1 MKYLVIALLAIAAI
15 CVQRAYGYDQDV
27 AKLNRFMQSKGNTA
41 SMQIF
46 REGRDFIE
54 SQNWQRAAE
63 KFRDFITGYPKDKD
77 LDAAL
82 YWYGY
87 ALQKQNRT
95 DDAAVPL
102 LRLIERFPNSSWRND
117 AQALLVVMG
126 RKAEVEQALE
136 RDNCEIKMLAL
147 QSLFQADQERAI
159 NIATEALRANPTQ
172 CPGFQAAAVSMLG
185 SQGGARAVPIL
196 LDIARSNPDPK
207 LRLTAIKRLGE
218 QHTDQITD
226 ELIKLYDGD

>member
-1 MKYLVIALLAIAAI
+1 MKHLLFAVAIVFAI
-15 CVQRAYGYDQDV
+15 CAPRTYGQDI
-27 AKLNRFMQSKGNTA
+27 AKLDRFVQAKGNTA
-41 SMQIF
+41 SMQLF

-54 SQNWQRAAE
+54 SQNWQKAAE
-63 KFRDFITGYPKDKD
+63 KFNDFITGYPKDKD

-95 DDAAVPL
+95 DDASKPL

-126 RKAEVEQALE
+126 FKGQVEQAIA
-136 RDNCEIKMLAL
+136 RDNCELKMLAL

-159 NIATEALRANPTQ
+159 TIATESLKANPNQ
-172 CPGFQAAAVSMLG
+172 CQGF
-185 SQGGARAVPIL
+185 
-196 LDIARSNPDPK
+196 
-207 LRLTAIKRLGE
+207 
-218 QHTDQITD
+218 
-226 ELIKLYDGD
+226 

>member
-1 MKYLVIALLAIAAI
+1 MMKHLVNYRPQIRAGLALLAFVAVATAFSIYTQSTSAF
-15 CVQRAYGYDQDV
+15 DQELS
-27 AKLNRFMQSKGNTA
+27 KLNKFVQQKGNTA
-41 SMQIF
+41 SMQTF

-54 SQNWQRAAE
+54 AQKWQQAAE
-63 KFRDFITGYPKDKD
+63 KFNDFITGYPKDKD

-102 LRLIERFPNSSWRND
+102 LRLINRFPNSSWRND

-126 RKAEVEQALE
+126 RKGEVEQALE

-147 QSLFQADQERAI
+147 QSLFQADQDRAI
-159 NIATEALRANPTQ
+159 AIATETLRANPTQ
-172 CPGFQAAAVSMLG
+172 CPGFQAAAVS
-185 SQGGARAVPIL
+185 
-196 LDIARSNPDPK
+196 
-207 LRLTAIKRLGE
+207 
-218 QHTDQITD
+218 
-226 ELIKLYDGD
+226 